1 MIESIKDLE
10 LDDLDP
16 KNDDFKSKLDEKLKE
31 KLNISVK
38 EMQDVL
44 STSLISSS
52 ADIAGELNNIIAYND
67 YDKIIEDENDMVEFL
82 KNEASKPENFWLYG
96 IQEDNGL
103 LKFHFINM
111 AVDEGDVVN
120 GFVFVSKGGKIKH
133 YFVTC

>member
-10 LDDLDP
+10 LDSLNP
-16 KNDDFKSKLDEKLKE
+16 KDDDFKSKLDEKLKE

-52 ADIAGELNNIIAYND
+52 SDIAGELNNIIAYND
-67 YDKIIEDENDMVEFL
+67 YDKIIEDYDDMVEFL
-82 KNEASKPENFWLYG
+82 KTDASKPENFWLYG
-96 IQEDNGL
+96 LQEDNGL

>member
-10 LDDLDP
+10 LDSLNP
-16 KNDDFKSKLDEKLKE
+16 KDDDFKSKLDEKLKE

-44 STSLISSS
+44 SSSLISSS
-52 ADIAGELNNIIAYND
+52 ADIASQLNNIIAYND

-111 AVDEGDVVN
+111 AVDEGDVLN
-120 GFVFVSKGGKIKH
+120 GFVFISKSGKIKH
-133 YFVTC
+133 NFCVV

>member
-120 GFVFVSKGGKIKH
+120 GFVFLSKGGKIKH